1 MKRLFNDVSNGL
13 LRDIYIRKNSF
24 RISISEFDLISNKYF
39 KILNPEQ
46 NFIFNVEKNDLEKMI
61 VLLRVYYNY
70 WIDLNDYSVEIYKTF
85 PTKFI
90 ITKEVNF
97 QNHLHIPRIFVL
109 NEIMLKSNNNYSICN
124 WQRGIPL
131 MAELDKKN
139 GIDYYSCQINYSYIK
154 PIDFN

>member
-24 RISISEFDLISNKYF
+24 RISMSEFDLISNKYF

-109 NEIMLKSNNNYSICN
+109 NEIMLKSNNNYSTCN

-139 GIDYYSCQINYSYIK
+139 GIDDYSCQINYSYIK